1 MFRPFALILGALALT
16 GCTEATVPDKAGG
29 PEKAGGSGKVGMAN
43 PASVFCEEQGGTL
56 ELRPVGLS
64 AAEGVAGYCHLPD
77 GRVVEEWAYYHEHNK
92 PAPPV
97 MEPEPAKP

>member
-1 MFRPFALILGALALT
+1 MSRPFALFLGALALT
-16 GCTEATVPDKAGG
+16 GCTEATPPEKPG
-29 PEKAGGSGKVGMAN
+29 PEKVGMAN
-43 PASVFCEEQGGTL
+43 PASVFCVEQGGTL

-92 PAPPV
+92 PVPPV
-97 MEPEPAKP
+97 MEPETAKP

>member
-16 GCTEATVPDKAGG
+16 GCTEATP
-29 PEKAGGSGKVGMAN
+29 PEKAGPEKVGMAN